1 MIASRLLTAFM
12 LVVLTPLA
20 RAQHFASVVIK
31 ASASSAPGASR
42 LQILPDGDLIGH
54 SVPVV
59 ELMSLAYG
67 VPENPSPRLSSLPD
81 WAVRQPFDI
90 EAKTS
95 SSAKLDT
102 TDIKSQKQ
110 TIRILLRELL
120 KDYFG
125 LVITA
130 KTSTTPIYA
139 LRLSPNGQK
148 LNRSKISPKDCI
160 LDTGPDGCHS
170 FAIGFGHPLNATAV
184 DMSDLALYLENW
196 TDLPVVD
203 RTATA
208 GLFAMNSQGW
218 RPMNLPPPPP
228 GASGTG
234 AEFAGLSTLSAV
246 LSSFGLELH
255 REEDSLPFYTVERL
269 DQPKA
274 R

>member
-1 MIASRLLTAFM
+1 MVAFRLLTAFM
-12 LVVLTPLA
+12 LLVLPSLA
-20 RAQHFASVVIK
+20 RAQQFASVVIK

-42 LQILPDGDLIGH
+42 LQILPNGDLIGH

-59 ELMSLAYG
+59 ELVSQAYA
-67 VPENPSPRLSSLPD
+67 VPENPSPRISSLPD

-102 TDIKSQKQ
+102 RDRQSQKQ
-110 TIRILLRELL
+110 AVRILLREFL

-130 KTSTTPIYA
+130 RTSTTPIYA
-139 LRLSPNGQK
+139 LRLSPNDRK
-148 LNRSKISPKDCI
+148 LNRLNISPKDCI
-160 LDTGPDGCHS
+160 LDTGPGGCHS
-170 FAIGFGHPLNATAV
+170 FAIGFGHPLNATGV

-208 GLFAMNSQGW
+208 GLFAMHSQGW

-246 LSSFGLELH
+246 LSGFGLKLH
-255 REEDSLPFYTVERL
+255 HEEDSLPFYTVERL

>member
-1 MIASRLLTAFM
+1 MVASRLLTGFM
-12 LVVLTPLA
+12 LFVLPPLA

-31 ASASSAPGASR
+31 ASASSAPGTSR
-42 LQILPDGDLIGH
+42 LQILPNGDLIGH

-59 ELMSLAYG
+59 ELMSLAYA
-67 VPENPSPRLSSLPD
+67 VPENPSPRLSSVPD

-90 EAKTS
+90 EARTS

-102 TDIKSQKQ
+102 SDIPSQKQ
-110 TIRILLRELL
+110 TIRILLQELL

-130 KTSTTPIYA
+130 RTSTTPIYA
-139 LRLSPNGQK
+139 LRLSSNDKK
-148 LNRSKISPKDCI
+148 LTRSKISSKECI

-170 FAIGFGHPLNATAV
+170 FAIGFGHPLNATGI
-184 DMSDLALYLENW
+184 DISDLALYLENW

-208 GLFAMNSQGW
+208 GLFAMHSRGW

-234 AEFAGLSTLSAV
+234 AEFNGLSTLSAV
-246 LSSFGLELH
+246 LSGFGLELD
-255 REEDSLPFYTVERL
+255 RNEESLPFYTVERL
-269 DQPKA
+269 TQPKA
-274 R
+274 G